1 MPTYT
6 CECCNFSSHI
16 KTKYKIHLDTKKH
29 IRNAN
34 NPPAE
39 DKDKIKLEL
48 MDYLKKDIASLKAEN
63 AELRAALQERR
74 GEIINLVMEVVRD
87 I

>member
-1 MPTYT
+1 
-6 CECCNFSSHI
+6 
-16 KTKYKIHLDTKKH
+16 
-29 IRNAN
+29 
-34 NPPAE
+34 
-39 DKDKIKLEL
+39 
-48 MDYLKKDIASLKAEN
+48 LKAEN